1 MFSTPVKQRNKLKPM
16 NIEEI
21 KRFFESEVDKD
32 LALMKKEMEGMIPLS
47 VNQQEFGQTVDDLI
61 VSMYYEIRPFERLLV
76 DVVVKLTG
84 VPEMKKF
91 FHMQQHKREELFW
104 ELRNKAEELYKLKKE
119 NAEDSVAAI

>member
-1 MFSTPVKQRNKLKPM
+1 M

-32 LALMKKEMEGMIPLS
+32 LALMKKEMEGMISLC
-47 VNQQEFGQTVDDLI
+47 VNQQEFGKTVDDLI
-61 VSMYYEIRPFERLLV
+61 VSMYYEIKPFERLLV
-76 DVVVKLTG
+76 DVVVQLTG
-84 VPEMKKF
+84 VPELKKF
-91 FHMQQHKREELFW
+91 FYMQQHKREELFW